1 MECKNCEG
9 GQVYAPIGE
18 HFITHCMAMDAC
30 APEMAGMSMG
40 VERGCLQVSPSRNDM
55 FTMIFL
61 CRYCATGGAGWGLEF
76 FQYSGNPVINHF
88 SFIPDI
94 INVEVVNY

>member
-40 VERGCLQVSPSRNDM
+40 VEWGWIDCDCCEGDYEDCQR
-55 FTMIFL
+55 
-61 CRYCATGGAGWGLEF
+61 CREGL
-76 FQYSGNPVINHF
+76 NA
-88 SFIPDI
+88 
-94 INVEVVNY
+94 